1 MDRRHM
7 HDTVLSIFEQAAELQ
22 RHPQRYNTLNRNCTT
37 GLLPMLPSADQY
49 LNLEEQHS

>member
-1 MDRRHM
+1 M